1 MVDKLTK
8 TRKFGGAEMAKQL
21 SEEQIYEEAKQ
32 RVKEKKGFW
41 GHFGAWAAINLILI
55 IIWALGDRGYPWFLW
70 PLGIW
75 GVFVLFHYLRV
86 FVFERRTDR
95 RAIEK
100 EAERI
105 RKEQS

>member
-1 MVDKLTK
+1 
-8 TRKFGGAEMAKQL
+8 MANQM
-21 SEEQIYEEAKQ
+21 SEEKIYAEARL

-41 GHFGAWAAINLILI
+41 GHFGAWASINIVLI
-55 IIWALGDRGYPWFLW
+55 IIWALSDRGNPWFLW

-86 FVFERRTDR
+86 FVFERKSDR
-95 RAIEK
+95 SAIEK

-105 RKEQS
+105 RREQR